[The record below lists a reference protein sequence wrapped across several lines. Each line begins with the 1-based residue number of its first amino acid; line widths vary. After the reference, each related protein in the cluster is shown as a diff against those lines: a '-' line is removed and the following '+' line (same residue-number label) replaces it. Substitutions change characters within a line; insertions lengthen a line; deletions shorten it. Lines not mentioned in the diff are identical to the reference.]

1 MRGSAGLN
9 ARSPGALA
17 ARAGLALVAAAALG
31 AALWLGLRHPVAPGA
46 VLAGIWL
53 GAVVAAALSRAWLF
67 WLPALFPLLNFYPWT
82 GWWLFDES
90 DLLVLAIIAGGY
102 ARWAWRGTP
111 GTAPLWPVWARA
123 AWAGLAACVAQA
135 VWRGWADA
143 PPLPPHTGWR
153 DALLQGLFA
162 DHLSAWNSVR
172 VAKSFVWALCLM
184 PLISRAV
191 TEDRRAT
198 GLAFVRGMLAGL
210 ALVGVLVLWE
220 REAQV
225 GMLDFVS
232 GYRSSAAFWEMHVGG
247 GAIDAYLALAAP
259 LALWAVWMAPTPARA
274 ALALGLLWL
283 ATYTVLTT
291 YSRGVMGAF
300 VIAVLGWALATRFL
314 HLPHDGLGPGRR
326 RVVTA
331 ALVALLVQGAVVIGA
346 GAFLGDRLEA
356 TSKDLLGRWAH
367 WQRGVGL
374 LLNPVSPQAGPWGG
388 LGMGRFTA
396 QYRGLGVETELPGRA
411 VWQRDGAGQG
421 FVALSGPD
429 SRPELALQFGLLQ
442 RVELTQPGGY
452 TARLRLA
459 GRPGDEVLISVC
471 QRHLVHTLMCQW
483 QSVAVAED
491 DAPGERWQSTVLRG
505 PPFPL
510 EEPAAGTTAHWP
522 AVLALHATDA
532 QQTTRVT
539 GVELWDGRG
548 MQLLRNTRFSD
559 GLSHWMPA
567 VEAYYQP
574 WHIDNLYLDLW
585 LELGAF
591 GWMLLAG
598 LMFAAL
604 GAVVRGLRAR
614 DALAWAFGVALLG
627 FVAVGVLISVSEV
640 PRVMLLALLT
650 AGMPLI
656 LWTNRRT
663 DTL

>member
-1 MRGSAGLN
+1 M
-9 ARSPGALA
+9 ALA
-17 ARAGLALVAAAALG
+17 ERAVLALVAAAALG
-31 AALWLGLRHPVAPGA
+31 SALWLGLRHPLSPGA
-46 VLAGIWL
+46 VLAGIWI
-53 GAVVAAALSRAWLF
+53 GAVVAAASSRAWLF
-67 WLPALFPLLNFYPWT
+67 WLPALFPLLNFFPWT

-102 ARWAWRGTP
+102 TRWAWLGATQ
-111 GTAPLWPVWARA
+111 TEPLWAWWMRAVWV
-123 AWAGLAACVAQA
+123 GLAVCVAQA

-153 DALLQGLFA
+153 DALWQGLFA

-191 TEDRRAT
+191 ALDRRAA

-210 ALVGVLVLWE
+210 VLVGSLVLWE
-220 REAQV
+220 RQAQV
-225 GMLDFVS
+225 GVLDFVS
-232 GYRSSAAFWEMHVGG
+232 GYRTSAAFWEMHVGG

-259 LALWAVWMAPTPARA
+259 LALWAVWMAPTTARA
-274 ALALGLLWL
+274 ALALGVLWL

-331 ALVALLVQGAVVIGA
+331 ALLALLVQGAVVMGA
-346 GAFLGDRLEA
+346 GAFLGGRLEA
-356 TSKDLLGRWAH
+356 TSKDLLGRWGH

-374 LLNPVSPQAGPWGG
+374 LLSPISPLAGPWGG

-411 VWQRDGAGQG
+411 VWQRDGAGQDSL
-421 FVALSGPD
+421 ALSGPD

-442 RVELTQPGGY
+442 RLQLERPEGY
-452 TARLRLA
+452 VARLRLA
-459 GRPGDEVLISVC
+459 GRPGDEVLVSVC
-471 QRHLVHTLMCQW
+471 QRHLLHTLMCQW

-491 DAPGERWQSTVLRG
+491 DPRGERWQSTVLRG
-505 PPFPL
+505 PPFPVD
-510 EEPAAGTTAHWP
+510 EQPAGASARWPAAL
-522 AVLALHATDA
+522 VLHATDA
-532 QQTTRVT
+532 QQATHVL

-548 MQLLRNTRFSD
+548 VQLLRNTRFTE

-567 VEAYYQP
+567 AEAYYQP

-585 LELGAF
+585 LELGAV
-591 GWMLLAG
+591 GWLLMAGLVAAALLAV
-598 LMFAAL
+598 A
-604 GAVVRGLRAR
+604 RGLRAG
-614 DALAWAFGVALLG
+614 DTLAWAYGVALLG
-627 FVAVGVLISVSEV
+627 FLAVGALISVSEV
-640 PRVMLLALLT
+640 PRVMLLALL
-650 AGMPLI
+650 AVVMPLI